1 MNSKQTI
8 ELETMQRSVRFL
20 EINAAA
26 VGAVNRSG
34 VRAELDASIRGIREC
49 AVLQQEADVALTSR
63 TKMKDEL
70 RKELWHHHMVP
81 ICSVTAKKPSVNP
94 PLTTWKMPSK
104 DCSDERLLA
113 VAAAMTQSVSERR
126 APFIA
131 QQLPPDFIE
140 QLQAAIAA
148 FRQLLTEREISRSE
162 LTLATLTLAEHVS
175 VGRNALSVVDTL
187 VTKQLHGTN
196 PALLAAWRVAK
207 RYHLKPG
214 TKRKRPPAP

>member
-20 EINAAA
+20 EINAPAL
-26 VGAVNRSG
+26 GPVNRSG

-49 AVLQQEADVALTSR
+49 AVIQKEAEVALTSR
-63 TKMKDEL
+63 TKMKDDL
-70 RKELWHHHMVP
+70 RKELGRHHMVP
-81 ICSVTAKKPSVNP
+81 ICSVTAKRPLLHP

-113 VAAAMTQSVSERR
+113 VAAAMAQSVSERR

-140 QLQAAIAA
+140 QLQAAIAS

-162 LTLATLTLAEHVS
+162 LTLATLSLAEHIS
-175 VGRNALSVVDTL
+175 VGRNALSVVDKL
-187 VTKQLHGTN
+187 VTKQLHGRD
-196 PALLAAWRVAK
+196 PALLATWRVAK

-214 TKRKRPPAP
+214 AKRKRPPAP

>member
-1 MNSKQTI
+1 MNSKQVI

-20 EINAAA
+20 EINAVA
-26 VGAVNRSG
+26 VGPVNRAG
-34 VRAELDASIRGIREC
+34 VRAELDASIRGILEC
-49 AVLQQEADVALTSR
+49 AVIQKDADVAFTSR
-63 TKMKDEL
+63 TKMKNDL
-70 RKELWHHHMVP
+70 RKELWHDHMVP
-81 ICSVTAKKPSVNP
+81 ICSVTTKEPPLNP
-94 PLTTWKMPSK
+94 PLTKWKMPSK

-113 VAAAMTQSVSERR
+113 VATALSQSVSERR

-140 QLQAAIAA
+140 QLRSAIAA

-187 VTKQLHGTN
+187 VTKQLHGKD

-214 TKRKRPPAP
+214 VKRKRPPAP